1 MNDIQAEHSKIGSIF
16 HSLQPYNDQIKECLL
31 IGWSISKLHYQTK
44 VFTGRDVDASEFGH
58 YQSWILKK
66 DYDNLK
72 KGASNGTNK
81 ITYEMGTKIQQ
92 KGNKLYSSWAK
103 SSDMKAVKKQF
114 AKMLKSKKQKK
125 RIQKDIIKSAN
136 LMTRGIKEDGYRPQ

>member
-1 MNDIQAEHSKIGSIF
+1 
-16 HSLQPYNDQIKECLL
+16 
-31 IGWSISKLHYQTK
+31 
-44 VFTGRDVDASEFGH
+44 
-58 YQSWILKK
+58 
-66 DYDNLK
+66 
-72 KGASNGTNK
+72 
-81 ITYEMGTKIQQ
+81 MGTKIQQ